1 MVTTM
6 WLIAAASV
14 AGCRPAPTIQPFQ
27 TPSHGTFLLLIYHST
42 MRRPLFIAM
51 IFLLLLRGMVGDAM
65 ATGMAAGHLQ
75 RAAVATEFVAV
86 HAHETRANGHFDHAA
101 ESMTH
106 SVATPPDCAG
116 HAAGEASDPMTPE
129 TTGHCESCA
138 ACQACN
144 TVALSPLTSNTT
156 SLAIPPALPHSPAA
170 QFASALAALG
180 QKPPIS

>member
-1 MVTTM
+1 
-6 WLIAAASV
+6 
-14 AGCRPAPTIQPFQ
+14 
-27 TPSHGTFLLLIYHST
+27 
-42 MRRPLFIAM
+42 MRRPFFIAM

-75 RAAVATEFVAV
+75 RVSAATELVAD
-86 HAHETRANGHFDHAA
+86 HAHETRADGHFDHGTAA

-106 SVATPPDCAG
+106 MAATPPDCAG
-116 HAAGEASDPMTPE
+116 HAAGDASDPMAPE
-129 TTGHCESCA
+129 ATGHCESCA

-144 TVALSPLTSNTT
+144 TVALSPLTSSTA

-170 QFASALAALG
+170 QFASALATLG